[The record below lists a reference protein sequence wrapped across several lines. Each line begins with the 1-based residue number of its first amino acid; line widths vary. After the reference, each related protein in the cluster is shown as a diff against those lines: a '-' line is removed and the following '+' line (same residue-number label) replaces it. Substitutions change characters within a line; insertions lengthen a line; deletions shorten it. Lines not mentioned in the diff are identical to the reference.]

1 MLADFEGGYIPRR
14 KGIEQVKEK
23 RFSRNYIKAHRNG
36 IINIIIAICTIA
48 TFILL
53 LNLMLNSVF
62 KAARE
67 KQYKQM
73 ENAILYV
80 YDELNEKNIIISDVL
95 CDYQGKLTRKVGDV
109 NVTLNNNEISAN
121 MSESYFG
128 YVKAV
133 LNFKV
138 GLQYER
144 ITDEGGRI
152 FLSIAIST
160 MATLVAYFFFY
171 LFGELFKELT

>member
-1 MLADFEGGYIPRR
+1 
-14 KGIEQVKEK
+14 
-23 RFSRNYIKAHRNG
+23 
-36 IINIIIAICTIA
+36 
-48 TFILL
+48 
-53 LNLMLNSVF
+53 MLNSVF